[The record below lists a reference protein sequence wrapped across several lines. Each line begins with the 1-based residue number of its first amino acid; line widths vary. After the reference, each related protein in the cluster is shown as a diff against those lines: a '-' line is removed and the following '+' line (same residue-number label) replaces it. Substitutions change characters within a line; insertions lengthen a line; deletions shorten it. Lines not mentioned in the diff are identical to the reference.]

1 MACDSASALC
11 ARACTDAMLALEVD
25 ALSIFTVLRN
35 VYSTF
40 LFVFTLFPIVES
52 EDSFGLLL
60 RKVTPET
67 RVHPLSYILANC

>member
-11 ARACTDAMLALEVD
+11 ARACTDAMLALKVD

-35 VYSTF
+35 VYGTF
-40 LFVFTLFPIVES
+40 LFAFTLFPILES

-60 RKVTPET
+60 RKVTSET
-67 RVHPLSYILANC
+67 RVHPLANC

>member
-25 ALSIFTVLRN
+25 VLSMFTALRN
-35 VYSTF
+35 VYGTF
-40 LFVFTLFPIVES
+40 LFAFNLFPILES
-52 EDSFGLLL
+52 EDSLGLLL

-67 RVHPLSYILANC
+67 RVHPLPYILVNC

>member
-11 ARACTDAMLALEVD
+11 ARACTDAMVALEVD

-35 VYSTF
+35 VYGTF
-40 LFVFTLFPIVES
+40 LFAFTLFPILES

-60 RKVTPET
+60 RKVTP
-67 RVHPLSYILANC
+67 